1 MNRKFFIAW
10 IAVFVVWMLGDFAI
24 HATLLHD
31 DYAALPQLYRS
42 EADSQPFFPL
52 MLLAHVL
59 MAGAF
64 AWIYARGQEPKPW
77 LGQGLRFGAAVALLN
92 VVPHY
97 IIYYVV
103 QPLPQSLV
111 VKQIGFGAVLML
123 LLGAVA
129 AFVQKPRGA

>member
-1 MNRKFFIAW
+1 MNRKFLIAW
-10 IAVFVVWMLGDFAI
+10 IVVFIVWMAGDFLI

-31 DYAALPQLYRS
+31 DYIALSNLYRT
-42 EADSQPFFPL
+42 EAESQPFFPL
-52 MLLAHVL
+52 MLLAHVI

-64 AWIYARGQEPKPW
+64 VWIYARGQEAKPW

-97 IIYYVV
+97 IIYFVV

-111 VKQIGFGAVLML
+111 SKQILFGAVLML
-123 LLGAVA
+123 VLGVVT
-129 AFVQKPRGA
+129 AFVQRRTT

>member
-10 IAVFVVWMLGDFAI
+10 IVVFIVWMAGDFAI
-24 HATLLHD
+24 HAALLHD
-31 DYAALPQLYRS
+31 DYLALSNLYRS
-42 EADSQPFFPL
+42 EAESQPFFPL
-52 MLLAHVL
+52 MLLAHVI

-64 AWIYARGQEPKPW
+64 VWIYARGQEAKPW

-97 IIYYVV
+97 IIYFVV

-111 VKQIGFGAVLML
+111 SKQIVFGSVLML
-123 LLGAVA
+123 VLGAVT
-129 AFVQKPRGA
+129 AFVQRRTA

>member
-1 MNRKFFIAW
+1 
-10 IAVFVVWMLGDFAI
+10 
-24 HATLLHD
+24 
-31 DYAALPQLYRS
+31 
-42 EADSQPFFPL
+42 
-52 MLLAHVL
+52 
-59 MAGAF
+59 
-64 AWIYARGQEPKPW
+64 
-77 LGQGLRFGAAVALLN
+77 VALLN